1 MGRWLI
7 LALAISGC
15 APWAAQQQADDAF
28 AKALSAQ
35 LSHQDD
41 TAEAYYKQIL
51 VLGFDWSS
59 VWNNLAAIEVHRHE
73 LRAARHLLA
82 RARAASDQDLI
93 ALTNY
98 GVVSFWLS
106 DLREA
111 ERAFETAQVLR
122 RDLLNGIPTLG
133 HDDYIRDRFAR
144 DTEHLARLAEKYLAR
159 IAADAKGETTQ
170 RPSDAELVAD
180 ITSYRF

>member
-15 APWAAQQQADDAF
+15 APLAARQQADDAF
-28 AKALSAQ
+28 QKALSSQ
-35 LSHQDD
+35 LAHQEDA
-41 TAEAYYKQIL
+41 AEAYYKQII

-82 RARAASDQDLI
+82 RAREANDQDLI

-111 ERAFETAQVLR
+111 ERAFESAQLLR
-122 RDLLNGIPTLG
+122 RDLLNGIPTMG

-144 DTEHLARLAEKYLAR
+144 DTEHLAKLAEKYLAR
-159 IAADAKGETTQ
+159 IARDGNGETGQ
-170 RPSDAELVAD
+170 RPSDGELYSD
-180 ITSYRF
+180 IISYRF